1 MCLSQKQTKNKTKQI
16 TIDDLRC
23 SSMVQNLSSMSEL
36 LSFIPSIHRSEEKEE
51 EEDDD
56 DDNDDDDYES
66 RWKVD
71 V

>member
-1 MCLSQKQTKNKTKQI
+1 
-16 TIDDLRC
+16 
-23 SSMVQNLSSMSEL
+23 MVQNLSSMSEL